1 MSARVWR
8 ALLLTGLIAS
18 QLLPRSGEPQELSG
32 RDILDHVEKLMWGK
46 TLQGSF
52 EMSVITPRWQRT
64 LQLKVWIDRP
74 ERSFIR
80 ILSPAKEAG
89 IGSLR
94 IKSEMWNY
102 LPNVERTIKIP
113 PSMMLQPWMGS
124 DFTND
129 DLVKESSV
137 VDDYTHK
144 ILGVDQEGGVAVY
157 RVEAIPKPDAAVVWG
172 KIVYRVR
179 KADLI
184 PLRYEYFSERG
195 ELIRTMTFSEVRA
208 VGGHTIPTRWEMQ
221 PADKPSNKTVVA
233 IKDALYDRPVDA
245 EIFTL
250 RNLQRAQ
257 AR

>member
-1 MSARVWR
+1 MSGCTSR
-8 ALLLTGLIAS
+8 AVLLAGLILF
-18 QLLPRSGEPQELSG
+18 QLSPGYAVAQEPSG
-32 RDILDHVEKLMWGK
+32 RDILDHVEKLLWGK

-64 LQLKVWIDRP
+64 LQLKVWLDRP

-102 LPNVERTIKIP
+102 LPNVERIIKIP

-144 ILGVDQEGGVAVY
+144 ILSVDQEDGVAAY

-195 ELIRTMTFSEVRA
+195 ELIRTMSFSDVRA

-221 PADKPSNKTVVA
+221 PADKPGNKTVVVV
-233 IKDALYDRPVDA
+233 KDAQYDRPLDA
-245 EIFTL
+245 EIFTQ